1 MAFFKET
8 LVMMWWGWFDPVYL
22 LFLAPGILL
31 AMWAQ
36 WRVQSAYAT
45 ASEIPARSGYSG
57 AEAADALLRSAGV
70 VGVEIEPTSGMLS
83 DHYVPKQKILRLS
96 GPVYSGRS
104 LAALGI
110 AAHESGHA
118 MQEASHYS
126 LLGLRN
132 FLVPA
137 AGIGSQFSWIVLM
150 IGFGLAS
157 MTTWHEAAHFFIN
170 LGIFLFSGV
179 VLFQLVNLPVEFDAS
194 RRARTALLA
203 AGLVTPD
210 EDVYVK
216 RVLNAAALTY
226 VAATLT
232 SVLTLLYFL
241 YRAGLL
247 GGRRR

>member
-1 MAFFKET
+1 
-8 LVMMWWGWFDPVYL
+8 MMLWGWFDPMYL

-36 WRVQSAYAT
+36 WRVQSAYAK
-45 ASEIPARSGYSG
+45 ASEIPARSGYTG
-57 AEAADALLRSAGV
+57 AQAADALLRAAGV
-70 VGVEIEPTSGMLS
+70 QGVEIEPVGGVLS

-96 GPVYSGRS
+96 APVYNGRS

-118 MQEASHYS
+118 MQEASRYS

-150 IGFGLAS
+150 VGFALGS
-157 MTTWHEAAHFFIN
+157 MTTWHSAAAFLVN

-194 RRARTALLA
+194 RRARVALLEA
-203 AGLVTPD
+203 DLVTPD
-210 EDVYVK
+210 EDVTVK
-216 RVLNAAALTY
+216 RVLDAAALTY

-232 SVLTLLYFL
+232 SLLTLLYFL
-241 YRAGLL
+241 YRAGFF
-247 GGRRR
+247 GGSRR